1 MKKINTSINTNIYRD
16 HKDLFELINKIK
28 NPNKITQRLSF
39 NPDYNNCIIYIDKVT
54 DIENLEN
61 ENPITDIT
69 IKYPSQKYKI
79 PDIEFILSS
88 NDPEIKISS
97 FSFTRINFREFID
110 YIEFYKLEAMRM
122 LIELKIALSI
132 RDS

>member
-1 MKKINTSINTNIYRD
+1 MRKINTSINTNIYRD
-16 HKDLFELINKIK
+16 HKNLFELIDKIK
-28 NPNKITQRLSF
+28 NPNKITKRLSY
-39 NPDYNNCIIYIDKVT
+39 NPDYNHCVIYIDKRT
-54 DIENLEN
+54 DTSNLEN

-110 YIEFYKLEAMRM
+110 YIEFYKVEAMRM
-122 LIELKIALSI
+122 LIELKIALSVYN
-132 RDS
+132 